1 MKQTL
6 KYIYSVVYENLK
18 FAEAKHTIVLT
29 LAGAVLAFATTFFS
43 ESLVQNMFAIA
54 SIIFSLIAIFYS
66 IVALAARNVRVKSK
80 NNHHKAN
87 LIYYKDIMHFGEKEY
102 IDAIKKEYEFTN
114 IYKPDNMDYDLA
126 KQIIIVSKL
135 AFIKYLYFNFA
146 IVFLFFSVIC
156 LIITVLIRGQ
166 IW

>member
-6 KYIYSVVYENLK
+6 KYIYSVVYDNLK

-43 ESLVQNMFAIA
+43 DNLIQNLFAIA

-66 IVALAARNVRVKSK
+66 IVALASRNVKLKTKRINIKS
-80 NNHHKAN
+80 N
-87 LIYYKDIMHFGEKEY
+87 LLYYKDIMKFDENVY
-102 IDAIKKEYEFTN
+102 VNTIKKEYDFTN
-114 IYKPDNMDYDLA
+114 IYKPDSMDFDLA
-126 KQIIIVSKL
+126 KRIIVVSKL
-135 AFIKYLYFNFA
+135 TYIKLLYFNFA
-146 IVFLFFSVIC
+146 IVFLFSSVLC
-156 LIITVLIRGQ
+156 LIATVLIRGK

>member
-43 ESLVQNMFAIA
+43 DNLLQNLFAIA

-66 IVALAARNVRVKSK
+66 IVALASRNVKLKLKKTNEKS
-80 NNHHKAN
+80 N
-87 LIYYKDIMHFGEKEY
+87 LIYYKDIMRFDDIAY
-102 IDAIKKEYEFTN
+102 VNTIKKEYDFTN
-114 IYKPDNMDYDLA
+114 IYKPDNMDFDLA
-126 KQIIIVSKL
+126 KRIIVVAKL
-135 AFIKYLYFNFA
+135 TYIKLLYFNFA
-146 IVFLFFSVIC
+146 IVFLFSSVLC
-156 LIITVLIRGQ
+156 LIATVLIRGN

>member
-87 LIYYKDIMHFGEKEY
+87 LIYYKDIFH
-102 IDAIKKEYEFTN
+102 
-114 IYKPDNMDYDLA
+114 
-126 KQIIIVSKL
+126 Q
-135 AFIKYLYFNFA
+135 
-146 IVFLFFSVIC
+146 
-156 LIITVLIRGQ
+156 
-166 IW
+166 

>member
-6 KYIYSVVYENLK
+6 KYIYGVVYENLK

-43 ESLVQNMFAIA
+43 DNLLQNLFAIA

-66 IVALAARNVRVKSK
+66 IVALASRNVKLKLKKTNKKS
-80 NNHHKAN
+80 N
-87 LIYYKDIMHFGEKEY
+87 LIYYKDIMRFDDIAY
-102 IDAIKKEYEFTN
+102 VNTIKKEYDFTN
-114 IYKPDNMDYDLA
+114 IYKPDNMDFDLA
-126 KQIIIVSKL
+126 KRIIVVAKL
-135 AFIKYLYFNFA
+135 TYIKLLYFNFA
-146 IVFLFFSVIC
+146 IVFLFSSVLC
-156 LIITVLIRGQ
+156 LIATVLIRGN